1 MPKLKEFKPK
11 SFTDFVGFIEKVQEK
26 SNNPL
31 WYRGCGSIKDDLVPS
46 LFRHK
51 KITEIEDL
59 VGLEYKLMT
68 RFRQRSIPY
77 QNRPLTDDWETLFI
91 MQHYGIPTRLL
102 DWTENPF
109 IAFYFAVM
117 LAEYRYD
124 GHKIIFKKPAMIWIL
139 DPIKWNRHA
148 LRHESF
154 DQAVLSTSDEQIKGY
169 KPADK
174 FIGMNDL
181 PVAMYGAHNSPRIV
195 AQRGVFVIFGQNMLP
210 MEKLYNYKKY
220 PENCLIKVVLER
232 EKLSKMRKA
241 ILSHGITES
250 VVFPDLE
257 GLAKEIR
264 RTFEFEV

>member
-1 MPKLKEFKPK
+1 
-11 SFTDFVGFIEKVQEK
+11 
-26 SNNPL
+26 
-31 WYRGCGSIKDDLVPS
+31 
-46 LFRHK
+46 
-51 KITEIEDL
+51 
-59 VGLEYKLMT
+59 
-68 RFRQRSIPY
+68 
-77 QNRPLTDDWETLFI
+77 LTDDWETLFI

-124 GHKIIFKKPAMIWIL
+124 GHNIIFKKPAMIWIL

-232 EKLSKMRKA
+232 GKLSKMRKA